1 MKQEVEK
8 QPARGKYM
16 RSLRMLPS
24 GLLVLLL
31 CSATFAGC
39 LGGDD
44 DKKEDPFAN
53 SPITLLVYYDETSGT
68 VIQNTRGD
76 QVLSTEAAELSW
88 DFSNTTSKD
97 GEMSKFW
104 ITPGDGSEPVMADA
118 SSQTTI
124 TYGYETH
131 GLFEVELGAEDSE
144 GNMRNTTIA
153 VRIEMIIHDEQ
164 DTQSPDDVTIDMTP
178 GCDETPVLIRV
189 NSTVLNYNDLMLLTG
204 GPTTVTWTLSNG
216 TGETIS
222 EGEEELAD
230 GEESTWT
237 ATYDNPESGDWT
249 MAIDQSSSENL
260 DITQDITITYYAS
273 ESAANPRPT
282 A

>member
-1 MKQEVEK
+1 
-8 QPARGKYM
+8 M

-68 VIQNTRGD
+68 VTQNTRGD
-76 QVLSTEAAELSW
+76 QVLSTVAAELSW

-164 DTQSPDDVTIDMTP
+164 SNTQNPGDVTIVMTP
-178 GCDETPVLIRV
+178 DNDGETPVHIRV
-189 NSTVLNYNDLMLLTG
+189 NSTVLNPAAFIFG
-204 GPTTVTWTLSNG
+204 GGSTTVTWTLSNG

-222 EGEEELAD
+222 EGEEELAE

-237 ATYDNPESGDWT
+237 ATYDNPELGDWT
-249 MAIDQSSSENL
+249 MAIDQSSNENL
-260 DITQDITITYYAS
+260 DITQDITITYYAG
-273 ESAANPRPT
+273 ESAANPSPT